1 MNITL
6 TFAELSK
13 YISDHY
19 GKTLTFGRVS
29 EKEVC
34 VSYSQ
39 KMFFK
44 TIQVPVSITIDEVK
58 AEAICVTY
66 NGGFGIDMMI
76 AGALSFMKAKLP
88 ELANVIVAK
97 EGHQLSIELS
107 QLPQTKALVENV
119 RLNEILVLEDRFEV
133 KAGLK

>member
-1 MNITL
+1 MNISIS
-6 TFAELSK
+6 FAELSE
-13 YISDHY
+13 YIKDHY

-44 TIQVPVSITIDEVK
+44 TIQVPVNITIDEVK
-58 AEAICVTY
+58 AGAICVTY

-88 ELANVIVAK
+88 ELANVIVAR

-107 QLPQTKALVENV
+107 QLNQTKALVENM
-119 RLNEILVLEDRFEV
+119 RLRDILVCDGHFEI
-133 KAGLK
+133 KATLR

>member
-13 YISDHY
+13 YISEHY

-44 TIQVPVSITIDEVK
+44 TIQVPVNITIDEV
-58 AEAICVTY
+58 EDDAICVTY
-66 NGGFGIDMMI
+66 NGGFGIDMII
-76 AGALSFMKAKLP
+76 AGALSFLKSKLP
-88 ELANVIVAK
+88 ELTNVIVSK
-97 EGHQLSIELS
+97 EGHQLSIELA
-107 QLPQTKALVENV
+107 QLSKTKALVENL
-119 RLNEILVLEDRFEV
+119 RLNDILICDNHFEIS
-133 KAGLK
+133 ASLK